1 MRFCLG
7 FFLSRYLLAIW
18 NTSPHLAEPCS
29 APLRRFLPAGGHRK
43 GDHPVPKGKEKQA
56 LGGIFVQWME
66 KGLFMA
72 AESFPNRSTRFIPSF
87 QHPAVSKAAH
97 QTMGK
102 GSSHTH
108 HGFFCVVMESK
119 NILPFRE
126 NKKAPGNQGRRFPRV
141 PGVRTLIYWIDTL
154 LYLVPASFVRA
165 CSISLLFQC
174 TGR

>member
-1 MRFCLG
+1 MG

-29 APLRRFLPAGGHRK
+29 APLRRFFRLEVTARAITPYPREKKNRHRA
-43 GDHPVPKGKEKQA
+43 EYS
-56 LGGIFVQWME
+56 VQWME